1 MKNKDF
7 MSVYTH
13 DENGKKIF
21 SYRGKM
27 TVYEEELRGGRL
39 TTSGFNSSGYTLNVL
54 EDMPRRLSGTATE
67 RFDTGVFSLEVNGAS
82 VSYGL
87 EYIGHTNEKLT
98 RENGSEYILAKV
110 SLKNPELSVK
120 VNVCTELDGTGVIAR
135 YLEIENLS
143 DRKINLSGITPM
155 RGILEELE
163 GWNAYMKAPDPSGIY
178 SVGFMESS
186 RWGCEGLFKWHSLHT
201 GIFGIPGRYN
211 ADRYRHPAFF
221 LKNNL
226 TGGIFA
232 VQLAYTG
239 GYEFSLNLMAEPE
252 QSGGALNSILAFDVK
267 ITSPSPQ
274 YILKPKERYTT
285 PKVHITRIFGSLD
298 DAVNEMHAHTRR
310 SVLTKPHPSGV
321 NGLLAAGMGTERV
334 MTVSA
339 TKHFADTAAYVGAEA
354 LIIDAGWFCPP
365 GKGTEWNA
373 RSGDWYPDPDLYP
386 NGIEEIIDYIRS
398 KGLLFGI
405 WIDPERIGRA
415 SNMAKE
421 HPEWLGKSY
430 SSGGTGSII
439 DMTIPEAAEWVENE
453 IARVI
458 TETNADLFRLDY
470 NIGTREIFVRSSDG
484 ESHFCN
490 TLAYYEAVYD
500 MYERLRKRFPHVFFE
515 NCAGGGGRTDL
526 GMMQNFDHTWVS
538 DWQIAPASFA
548 ITNGMT
554 MVLPPEYV
562 DRLASG
568 MNCHTKG
575 ALDFQIRHTL
585 FGKPTTN
592 SYNANGSEYNPCQLD
607 FVRHSYDIYK
617 NFVRPYAADSLV
629 YHHTPEINGLRP
641 VGTGVIERS
650 SADRTRSMIGVFRL
664 SDAYAKE
671 PVTVFPKGIDISG
684 EYKVVLDNLT
694 ENGEKE
700 VFSVVSGYEL
710 INRGI
715 RVDLE
720 SSLTSELILIE
731 KI

>member
-1 MKNKDF
+1 

-27 TVYEEELRGGRL
+27 TVYEEEFFGGRL
-39 TTSGFNSSGYTLNVL
+39 TTSGFNSAGYTLNVL
-54 EDMPRRLSGTATE
+54 EDMPRRLSGGAAE
-67 RFDTGVFSLEVNGAS
+67 RFDTGSFLADINGCSL
-82 VSYGL
+82 SYGL
-87 EYIGHTNEKLT
+87 EYDSFSETELK
-98 RENGSEYILAKV
+98 RENGSSYILAVLRMVNPSLGAAV
-110 SLKNPELSVK
+110 S
-120 VNVCTELDGTGVIAR
+120 VCTELDGTGVLTR
-135 YLEIENLS
+135 YLKIENLS
-143 DRKINLSGITPM
+143 DRSVNLSSITPM

-163 GWNAYMKAPDPSGIY
+163 GWNAYMKSPDSSKIY

-186 RWGCEGLFKWHSLHT
+186 RWGCEGLFKWHDLHT

-252 QSGGALNSILAFDVK
+252 QSGGAQNSCLAFDVK
-267 ITSPSPQ
+267 ITSPAPQ
-274 YILKPKERYTT
+274 YILKAKETYTT

-298 DAVNEMHAHTRR
+298 DAVNEMHTHLRR
-310 SVLTKPHPSGV
+310 SVLTKPHPGGIH
-321 NGLLAAGMGTERV
+321 GLLAAGMGTERV

-339 TKHFADTAAYVGAEA
+339 TKHFADTAARVGAEV

-373 RSGDWYPDPDLYP
+373 RTGDWYPDPDLYP
-386 NGIEEIIDYIRS
+386 NGIKEIIDYIRS
-398 KGLLFGI
+398 KGLKFGI

-415 SNMAKE
+415 SSMAQK
-421 HPEWLGKSY
+421 HPEWLGKSF
-430 SSGGTGSII
+430 SSGKVGSVI
-439 DMTIPEAAEWVENE
+439 DITIPEAAQWVEDE
-453 IARVI
+453 IARII
-458 TETNADLFRLDY
+458 TETDADLFRLDY
-470 NIGTREIFVRSSDG
+470 NIGTREIFVRSKDNDSF
-484 ESHFCN
+484 FCN
-490 TLAYYEAVYD
+490 TLAYYDAVYS
-500 MYERLRKRFPHVFFE
+500 MYERLRLRFPDVFFE

-575 ALDFQIRHTL
+575 SLDFQIRHTL

-607 FVRHSYDIYK
+607 FVKHSYDIYK

-629 YHHTPEINGLRP
+629 YHHTPEINGQRP
-641 VGTGVIERS
+641 IGTGIIERS
-650 SADRTRSMIGVFRL
+650 SSDRTRSMIGVFRL
-664 SDAYAKE
+664 ADAYSCEA
-671 PVTVFPKGIDISG
+671 VTVFPRGIDPCG
-684 EYKVVLDNLT
+684 EYKVVFDNLT
-694 ENGEKE
+694 ENGEKD
-700 VFSVVSGYEL
+700 VFATVSGFEL
-710 INRGI
+710 VNKGI
-715 RVDLE
+715 RVEVD

-731 KI
+731 RVS